1 MSKLYFILLLLNIH
15 LELNTFLKSKR
26 IYLDPPKEQIT
37 WYKGYC

>member
-15 LELNTFLKSKR
+15 LELNVLLKSGH
-26 IYLDPPKEQIT
+26 IYLEPPKEQIT